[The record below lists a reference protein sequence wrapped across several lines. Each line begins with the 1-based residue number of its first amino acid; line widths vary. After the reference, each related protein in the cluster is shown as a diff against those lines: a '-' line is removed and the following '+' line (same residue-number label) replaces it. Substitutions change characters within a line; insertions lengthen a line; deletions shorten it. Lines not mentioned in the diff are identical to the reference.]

1 MKVPVKVQTSYSST
15 VDNLILINLGEV
27 DLRFNTSADG
37 LNWEAIDADKPIV
50 RFTLTWY
57 YTVLLL

>member
-1 MKVPVKVQTSYSST
+1 MSIISA

-50 RFTLTWY
+50 RLRPKF